1 MARNIYGLD
10 LGTKEKNVIAIVD
23 GKEILA
29 VGDEAYAMFERTPGN
44 IEVVFPMKEGVISRF
59 TDMQYLLQNL
69 LKKERRFTRG
79 SEYLIAVERGVAQC
93 IGMGID
99 VRKTKG
105 MLIVDFGAA
114 TTELSVVGSGGMV
127 LNKMLKIGG
136 MTFDVAVQNM
146 VRRNYDFLIGRQ
158 TAEALRKRFGVL
170 GGNGKASMVVAGRNL
185 VVGVPR
191 YQEIPSSAVRAA
203 MKESLET
210 CTSQIGQ
217 LIERTPPEVARSIR
231 KNGICLTGGVS
242 RLPGLDRYI
251 EAVTGY
257 PVHVA
262 AKPDLCAVEGLRR
275 MINSK
280 ELKKLSYS
288 MLDENY
294 RWIR

>member
-1 MARNIYGLD
+1 M
-10 LGTKEKNVIAIVD
+10 
-23 GKEILA
+23 
-29 VGDEAYAMFERTPGN
+29 
-44 IEVVFPMKEGVISRF
+44 
-59 TDMQYLLQNL
+59 
-69 LKKERRFTRG
+69 
-79 SEYLIAVERGVAQC
+79 
-93 IGMGID
+93 
-99 VRKTKG
+99 
-105 MLIVDFGAA
+105 
-114 TTELSVVGSGGMV
+114 
-127 LNKMLKIGG
+127 
-136 MTFDVAVQNM
+136 
-146 VRRNYDFLIGRQ
+146 
-158 TAEALRKRFGVL
+158 L
-170 GGNGKASMVVAGRNL
+170 GGNGKASMVIAGRNL

-203 MKESLET
+203 MKESLEA

>member
-1 MARNIYGLD
+1 
-10 LGTKEKNVIAIVD
+10 
-23 GKEILA
+23 
-29 VGDEAYAMFERTPGN
+29 
-44 IEVVFPMKEGVISRF
+44 
-59 TDMQYLLQNL
+59 
-69 LKKERRFTRG
+69 
-79 SEYLIAVERGVAQC
+79 
-93 IGMGID
+93 
-99 VRKTKG
+99 
-105 MLIVDFGAA
+105 
-114 TTELSVVGSGGMV
+114 
-127 LNKMLKIGG
+127 MLKIGG

-191 YQEIPSSAVRAA
+191 YQEIPSSAVR
-203 MKESLET
+203 
-210 CTSQIGQ
+210 
-217 LIERTPPEVARSIR
+217 
-231 KNGICLTGGVS
+231 
-242 RLPGLDRYI
+242 
-251 EAVTGY
+251 
-257 PVHVA
+257 VHVA

>member
-1 MARNIYGLD
+1 VSI
-10 LGTKEKNVIAIVD
+10 
-23 GKEILA
+23 
-29 VGDEAYAMFERTPGN
+29 
-44 IEVVFPMKEGVISRF
+44 
-59 TDMQYLLQNL
+59 
-69 LKKERRFTRG
+69 
-79 SEYLIAVERGVAQC
+79 VERGVAQC

-136 MTFDVAVQNM
+136 MTFDVTVQNM

-191 YQEIPSSAVRAA
+191 YQEIPSSAVRAT